1 MLPGKNCNM
10 YGGHVAQMIHDC
22 FQPNIDVHV
31 YRDNSPEVEDIYFGY
46 ADNLPSL
53 QGYKV
58 IDMQW
63 DFYNCIFSI
72 EVR

>member
-1 MLPGKNCNM
+1 MIPGKNCNM

-22 FQPNIDVHV
+22 FQSNIDIYVF
-31 YRDNSPEVEDIYFGY
+31 RDASPEVEEIYFGD
-46 ADNLPSL
+46 AANLPSL
-53 QGYKV
+53 QGKWV

-72 EVR
+72 EIK